1 MSRSR
6 KMYCCSSR
14 LHSHRRQPRRSGR
27 RNQSS
32 PSCDPTAPSQLLGKW
47 LLSRQLD
54 CKLQP
59 LRVGVVEDSIARRS
73 AVQEG
78 DELSGANETMLEAES
93 YSCSSEGSAA
103 FFLQNPL
110 TQSP

>member
-1 MSRSR
+1 
-6 KMYCCSSR
+6 MYCCSSR

-54 CKLQP
+54 CNLQP
-59 LRVGVVEDSIARRS
+59 LRLGVVEDSIGKTVGRARGRR
-73 AVQEG
+73 AQWRERDDAG
-78 DELSGANETMLEAES
+78 G
-93 YSCSSEGSAA
+93 
-103 FFLQNPL
+103 
-110 TQSP
+110 

>member
-1 MSRSR
+1 LALSFLAGWEKDVEIAENVLLLLAAALSPSPAAAQR
-6 KMYCCSSR
+6 
-14 LHSHRRQPRRSGR
+14 P

-59 LRVGVVEDSIARRS
+59 LRVGVVEDSIGKTVGRARGRR
-73 AVQEG
+73 AQWRERDDAG
-78 DELSGANETMLEAES
+78 G
-93 YSCSSEGSAA
+93 
-103 FFLQNPL
+103 
-110 TQSP
+110 